1 MLSLFLLG
9 TFWWDLSDNQ
19 VQYYEKLN
27 LVLQKVRAAL
37 LLNIGKI
44 TKDENFCGN
53 VKHIILNHKNI
64 IFITDVMTF
73 IDTIYSS

>member
-1 MLSLFLLG
+1 MRNLTWCYKRLELL
-9 TFWWDLSDNQ
+9 
-19 VQYYEKLN
+19 YYLILEKW
-27 LVLQKVRAAL
+27 
-37 LLNIGKI
+37 

-53 VKHIILNHKNI
+53 VKDIILNHKNI